1 MLDALENLSD
11 VFQRSQLT
19 GVSTDEYNAAL
30 AAAGFAPDEWY
41 EATLALQD
49 AGFDTDKPSES
60 YILEYGP
67 EISDQGYGNLSYS
80 PDFDLIESL
89 TSRGFDPE
97 IAGLEPNQNNYYQQ
111 AENNYLKRTG
121 VKYVPKIS
129 DTTQLGNGTVTGS
142 NFSGFGTG
150 SGTGSVLNKGQS
162 VGASDGQMLGAGN
175 AEYQSPLIQA
185 LRNASATPF
194 SNNKGITEYTFA
206 PGSAGSVGTVNK
218 TTGDAAN
225 NPENL
230 FADVASA
237 DDVANWNNYNTYRT
251 NSLNAKTPYVSF
263 SEWLTGGKPDGS
275 TKKDETTVIDFGSN
289 GGGGDGGGSGGDS
302 GSSDGSGG
310 DGGDGGS
317 AGGDGGDGGS
327 GGDGGGDGGGGDGG
341 SGGGDGGGWANGGMV
356 TKDRLSG
363 PNPAGPDDGYGAL
376 DDGEFVLTAEAVKKM
391 GPMGLE
397 ILRRLNARDRK

>member
-19 GVSTDEYNAAL
+19 GVSTKEYNDAL

-41 EATLALQD
+41 EATLALKD

-80 PDFDLIESL
+80 PDFDLVESL

-97 IAGLEPNQNNYYQQ
+97 IANLGANENNYFQQ

-129 DTTQLGNGTVTGS
+129 DTTQLGSGTVTGS
-142 NFSGFGTG
+142 NFPGFGTG
-150 SGTGSVLNKGQS
+150 SGAGSGLNKGEI

-175 AEYQSPLIQA
+175 AEYQSPLIKA
-185 LRNASATPF
+185 LRNSSATPF

-206 PGSAGSVGTVNK
+206 PGSSGSVETVNK
-218 TTGDAAN
+218 TPTDAAN

-263 SEWLTGGKPDGS
+263 SEWLTSGKSDGS
-275 TKKDETTVIDFGSN
+275 TKKDETTVIDLGSN
-289 GGGGDGGGSGGDS
+289 GGGGDGGGN
-302 GSSDGSGG
+302 
-310 DGGDGGS
+310 
-317 AGGDGGDGGS
+317 GGDGGS
-327 GGDGGGDGGGGDGG
+327 GGAAGGDGGARGGDGGASGGDGGASGGDGG
-341 SGGGDGGGWANGGMV
+341 SSGGDGGSWANGGMV